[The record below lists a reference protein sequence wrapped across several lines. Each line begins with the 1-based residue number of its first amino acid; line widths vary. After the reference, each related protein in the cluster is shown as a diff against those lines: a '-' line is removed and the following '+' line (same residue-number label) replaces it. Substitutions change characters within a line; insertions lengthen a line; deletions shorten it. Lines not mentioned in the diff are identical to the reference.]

1 MILPGIFT
9 AKTTTKGWG
18 VFTEVAIEANTIIE
32 SSPVVVMSQAEKKK
46 LDKTT
51 LYNYI
56 FDWQDEQCCM
66 AMGLVPVYNHS
77 YESNCE
83 YFQDYEEEIIFIKT
97 VRRIEAG
104 EELTINYNGDWNNEK
119 PIWFEVLE

>member
-1 MILPGIFT
+1 MIMQGIFT
-9 AKTTTKGWG
+9 AKTDSKGWG
-18 VFTEVAIEANTIIE
+18 VFTEHAIEANTIIE

-56 FDWQDEQCCM
+56 FDWNDNQCCM
-66 AMGLVPVYNHS
+66 ALGLVPVYNHS

-83 YFQDYEEEIIFIKT
+83 YFQDYEEGIIFIKT

-119 PIWFEVLE
+119 PIWFEVID